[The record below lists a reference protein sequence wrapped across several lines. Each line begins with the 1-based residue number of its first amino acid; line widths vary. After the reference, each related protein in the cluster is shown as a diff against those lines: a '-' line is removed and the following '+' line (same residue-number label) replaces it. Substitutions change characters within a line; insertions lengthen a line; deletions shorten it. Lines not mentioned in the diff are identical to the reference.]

1 MYEPSIIEDVTL
13 PTFLS
18 LPDRG
23 SKPRVTG
30 LTHVLDRGASAVA
43 TESVLTTA
51 ASYIDLWKFGWGT
64 AYLDPGL
71 PTKLSLLTGADVRA
85 CVGGT
90 LMEIAWS
97 QRKDRECLDWAFE
110 AGFACVEISRGVAF
124 MPLEDK
130 HDLIRRAAERFVVL
144 SEVGRKD
151 PHEYLTPDQWTAEV
165 ADDLAAGAR
174 WVIIEGR
181 ESGTVGLYR
190 DDGSVREDIVAAALR
205 GGSVDTVLF
214 EAPRKDQQAWFIRE
228 YGSEVNLANVALDE
242 ALALETLRRGLRADT
257 CDVSARMVTT

>member
-1 MYEPSIIEDVTL
+1 VYEPSIIEDVTL

-110 AGFACVEISRGVAF
+110 A
-124 MPLEDK
+124 
-130 HDLIRRAAERFVVL
+130 L
-144 SEVGRKD
+144 SCPWR
-151 PHEYLTPDQWTAEV
+151 TSMT
-165 ADDLAAGAR
+165 
-174 WVIIEGR
+174 
-181 ESGTVGLYR
+181 
-190 DDGSVREDIVAAALR
+190 
-205 GGSVDTVLF
+205 
-214 EAPRKDQQAWFIRE
+214 
-228 YGSEVNLANVALDE
+228 
-242 ALALETLRRGLRADT
+242 
-257 CDVSARMVTT
+257 